1 MATFHTSSG
10 TGDEA
15 TVPQAAARAT
25 TTRLWWAGLLTLV
38 AAVGFPRLNDYFSSS
53 ENGGRLDRE
62 EVVGLLVV
70 AAVTIA
76 LFGLLARWAVH
87 APAVSGRPAKVG
99 LVCSILGLV
108 GILAFFV
115 SAPIVLGGLGATLG
129 YEARKRAA
137 VAGHGRM
144 ALAAMVIGG
153 TAAVIG
159 IVIWLLG

>member
-10 TGDEA
+10 TADEA
-15 TVPQAAARAT
+15 TVPQASARAT
-25 TTRLWWAGLLTLV
+25 TRLLWWAGLLTLV
-38 AAVGFPRLNDYFSSS
+38 AAVGFPRLNDYISSS

-62 EVVGLLVV
+62 EAIFLIAI
-70 AAVTIA
+70 AAVTLL

-87 APAVSGRPAKVG
+87 ARPDSGRPARVG

-115 SAPIVLGGLGATLG
+115 SAPIILGGLGATLG
-129 YEARKRAA
+129 YEARKRSA

-144 ALAAMVIGG
+144 ALAALVIGAIAAG
-153 TAAVIG
+153 TG
-159 IVIWLLG
+159 MGIWLVG

>member
-15 TVPQAAARAT
+15 TVPQEAARAT

-38 AAVGFPRLNDYFSSS
+38 AAVGFPRLNDYLSSS
-53 ENGGRLDRE
+53 QNGGRLDRE
-62 EVVGLLVV
+62 EVVFLIVI
-70 AAVTIA
+70 AAVTIL
-76 LFGLLARWAVH
+76 LFGLLGRWAVR
-87 APAVSGRPAKVG
+87 APAGSGRPATVG
-99 LVCSILGLV
+99 LVCSVLGLV

-115 SAPIVLGGLGATLG
+115 SAPIILGGLGATLG

-144 ALAAMVIGG
+144 AFSAMVIGG
-153 TAAVIG
+153 VAAVIG
-159 IVIWLLG
+159 VVIWLLG

>member
-38 AAVGFPRLNDYFSSS
+38 AAVGLPRLNDYISSS

-62 EVVGLLVV
+62 EAIFLLVV

-87 APAVSGRPAKVG
+87 APAGSGRPAR
-99 LVCSILGLV
+99 LALSAASSAWLGSWRSS
-108 GILAFFV
+108 
-115 SAPIVLGGLGATLG
+115 SAPRSSLAVWGQPWATKPASAAPSLGM
-129 YEARKRAA
+129 
-137 VAGHGRM
+137 VAWRLPRWSSAGP
-144 ALAAMVIGG
+144 LP
-153 TAAVIG
+153 
-159 IVIWLLG
+159 

>member
-1 MATFHTSSG
+1 MCIRDS
-10 TGDEA
+10 
-15 TVPQAAARAT
+15 
-25 TTRLWWAGLLTLV
+25 
-38 AAVGFPRLNDYFSSS
+38 
-53 ENGGRLDRE
+53 
-62 EVVGLLVV
+62 
-70 AAVTIA
+70 
-76 LFGLLARWAVH
+76 RWAVR
-87 APAVSGRPAKVG
+87 APAGSGRPAQVG

-129 YEARKRAA
+129 YEARQRAA

>member
-1 MATFHTSSG
+1 MATFQARSATN
-10 TGDEA
+10 GDA
-15 TVPQAAARAT
+15 TAPQEPVRAS

-38 AAVGFPRLNDYFSSS
+38 AAIGFPRLNDYLSNT

-62 EVVGLLVV
+62 EVVFLIVI
-70 AAVTIA
+70 AAVTLL

-87 APAVSGRPAKVG
+87 APTGSGRPAKVG
-99 LVCSILGLV
+99 LVCSVLGLV

-115 SAPIVLGGLGATLG
+115 SAPIILGGLGATLG
-129 YEARKRAA
+129 YEARKRTA

-153 TAAVIG
+153 TAALIG
-159 IVIWLLG
+159 IIIWLLG